1 VAQQI
6 NRLSSGD
13 VLKLSTAG
21 LHADGGGLYLRI
33 SANGGRRWVFVF
45 RWHGKRTEMGLGSAR
60 KGHVGLKEAR
70 DKASECRRL
79 LRDGISPLEAKRS
92 APKAVPTFG
101 EFADKLIDDLAS
113 GFSNEKHVEQWRSTL
128 KTHAAPLRDKPI
140 NKITTEDVLGVLKP
154 IWTTRNETAS
164 RLRGRIEKVLSAAKA
179 EGLRDGEN
187 PARWRGHLDQ
197 RLPKRQKL
205 SRGHHAAMPFAELP
219 SFMTRLRGREA
230 PSARALEFL
239 ILTATR
245 GGETRGARWSEFDF
259 DKKVWTIP
267 AERMKSKRPHR
278 VPLTPRMLEILEI
291 CRKRCKTAHVF
302 VGPDGERPLSE
313 GAFKVL
319 LDRLDEG
326 EWTPHGFRSSFRDWA
341 AEITSFAHE
350 VVEMALAHVIA
361 NDTEAAYRR
370 GDLLEK
376 RRQLMEAWEA
386 YCSPRERTPAEMVA
400 V

>member
-1 VAQQI
+1 VAQLI
-6 NRLSSGD
+6 NRLSPGD
-13 VLKLSTAG
+13 VLTLSTIG

-45 RWHGKRTEMGLGSAR
+45 RWRGKRTEMGLGSAR

-70 DKASECRRL
+70 DRAFECRKL
-79 LRDGISPLEAKRS
+79 LREKISPLEAKRS
-92 APKAVPTFG
+92 VPNEVPTFG
-101 EFADKLIDDLAS
+101 EYAQKLVDSLAS
-113 GFSNEKHVEQWRSTL
+113 GFSNEKHVEQWRTTL
-128 KTHAAPLRDKPI
+128 KTHAAALKDKPV
-140 NKITTEDVLGVLKP
+140 NEITTEDVLGVLKP
-154 IWTTRNETAS
+154 IWTTRSETAS

-187 PARWRGHLDQ
+187 PARWRGHLVEL
-197 RLPKRQKL
+197 LPKRQKL
-205 SRGHHAAMPFAELP
+205 SRGHHAAMPFAEIP
-219 SFMTRLRGREA
+219 SFFALLRSREA

-259 DKKVWTIP
+259 DKKTWTIG

-278 VPLTPRMLEILEI
+278 VPLTPRMIEILDAI
-291 CRKRCKTAHVF
+291 RKHSASEHVF
-302 VGPDGERPLSE
+302 VGPDGKRPLSE

-319 LDRLDEG
+319 LNRLNEG
-326 EWTPHGFRSSFRDWA
+326 KWTPHGFRSSFRDWA
-341 AEITSFAHE
+341 AETTTFAHE

-370 GDLLEK
+370 GDLLDK
-376 RRQLMEAWEA
+376 RRELMTAWEQ
-386 YCSPRERTPAEMVA
+386 YCGSVLVA
-400 V
+400 VGPSLA

>member
-1 VAQQI
+1 MAQLI
-6 NRLSSGD
+6 NRLSPGD
-13 VLKLSTAG
+13 VLTLSTIG

-45 RWHGKRTEMGLGSAR
+45 RWRGKRTEMGLGSAR

-70 DKASECRRL
+70 DRAFECRKL
-79 LRDGISPLEAKRS
+79 LREKISPLEAKRS
-92 APKAVPTFG
+92 VPNEVPTFG
-101 EFADKLIDDLAS
+101 EYAQKLVDSLAS
-113 GFSNEKHVEQWRSTL
+113 GFSNEKHVEQWRTTL
-128 KTHAAPLRDKPI
+128 KTHAAALKDKPV
-140 NKITTEDVLGVLKP
+140 NEITTEDVLGVLKP
-154 IWTTRNETAS
+154 IWTTRSETAS

-187 PARWRGHLDQ
+187 PARWRGHLVEL
-197 RLPKRQKL
+197 LPKRQKL
-205 SRGHHAAMPFAELP
+205 SRGHHAAMPFAEIP
-219 SFMTRLRGREA
+219 SFFALLRSREA

-259 DKKVWTIP
+259 DKKTWTIG

-278 VPLTPRMLEILEI
+278 VPLTPRMIEILDAI
-291 CRKRCKTAHVF
+291 RKHSASEHVF
-302 VGPDGERPLSE
+302 VGPDGKRPLSE

-319 LDRLDEG
+319 LNRLNEG
-326 EWTPHGFRSSFRDWA
+326 KWTPHGFRSSFRDWA
-341 AEITSFAHE
+341 AETTTFAHE

-370 GDLLEK
+370 GDLLDK
-376 RRQLMEAWEA
+376 RRELMTAWEQ
-386 YCSPRERTPAEMVA
+386 YCGSVLVA
-400 V
+400 VGPSLA